1 MKRAIGFGVDD
12 APLSPLRSLQSPQIM
27 KLDDSPARPNLIGRG
42 KYYRVGEDKMSA
54 NPYSRGTSPGRA
66 RPHHR
71 GSFLRGHAKVGGRQ
85 KGTPNAISPSARKA
99 ITAAAKRL
107 ARGAPRTRYHWQR
120 VFNHNPLIIEAR
132 EHQGQFTQAGALRR
146 RSRPFSMKTFC
157 QDLSAVAMR
166 AIKTDQFVERDLVL
180 CLMLLA
186 GHDRSAFAKFL
197 ALTMPKQSYLAA
209 RPDAEV
215 VEPWDLVNPGEY
227 RRPPIPEWTQR
238 FDPTLNAWTPVP
250 LDPALT
256 PQDAYHEVCG
266 SPLNP
271 APGWDW
277 KFDSEIRRYR
287 AIDLRPKTPIPEWT
301 QRFDEQRGVMTPVP
315 VDPRLTPEQAYH
327 PEYGSPL
334 YPAAGWKWE
343 FNPRTQ
349 RLLPSIQ
356 DEPNRP
362 CQPRFAIPQSR
373 RLYRWHPDQGH
384 FSLVREEDDDG
395 EAYDD
400 NLYTYDTERLLFKR
414 YQPVLKPLPPL
425 PPPKPRQPEPPP
437 RPRFFVRHRDGTY
450 APVPHRDEYKYRR
463 DDLYEYDAER
473 NQFVRVAKDTP

>member
-1 MKRAIGFGVDD
+1 MA
-12 APLSPLRSLQSPQIM
+12 
-27 KLDDSPARPNLIGRG
+27 
-42 KYYRVGEDKMSA
+42 A

-85 KGTPNAISPSARKA
+85 KGTPNAISPRARKA
-99 ITAAAKRL
+99 ITGAAKRL

-120 VFNHNPLIIEAR
+120 VFNHNPLIIETR
-132 EHQGQFTQAGALRR
+132 EHQGQFTQAGAPRR

-186 GHDRSAFAKFL
+186 GHDASAFAKFL

-209 RPDAEV
+209 RADAEA

-227 RRPPIPEWTQR
+227 RRPVIPEWTLG
-238 FDPTLNAWTPVP
+238 FDPALNSYTPTP

-256 PQDAYHEVCG
+256 PQDAHHEVCG

-277 KFDSEIRRYR
+277 KFDSEARRYR
-287 AIDLRPKTPIPEWT
+287 AIALRPKTSIPEW
-301 QRFDEQRGVMTPVP
+301 RIGFDPKLNSWTPVL

-327 PEYGSPL
+327 EDYGSPL
-334 YPAAGWKWE
+334 FPAPGWKWE
-343 FNPRTQ
+343 LDPRTQ
-349 RLLPSIQ
+349 RLIPSLLG
-356 DEPNRP
+356 EPSR
-362 CQPRFAIPQSR
+362 QFEPRFGER
-373 RLYRWHPDQGH
+373 RPLYRWHPDQAH
-384 FSLVREEDDDG
+384 YSLVPDWEQ
-395 EAYDD
+395 YDD
-400 NLYTYDTERLLFKR
+400 NLYTYDAERLLFKR
-414 YQPVLKPLPPL
+414 YQPVLKPLPP
-425 PPPKPRQPEPPP
+425 PTKPRQPEPPP
-437 RPRFFVRHRDGTY
+437 RRRFFVRHRDGTY
-450 APVPHRDEYKYRR
+450 APVPHRDEYKYSR
-463 DDLYEYDAER
+463 DDLYEYDATT
-473 NQFVRVAKDTP
+473 NQFVRVAK